1 MTFSDSAAML
11 SLAAAAFDLLTF
23 ISFAFADNSN
33 CDACESEQEVA
44 SKGEQPASLP
54 INPVLSNSSYEYK
67 GTSKEHIVYSVFVKH
82 HM

>member
-1 MTFSDSAAML
+1 MTFFDSAAML

-23 ISFAFADNSN
+23 ISFAFADNFN

-44 SKGEQPASLP
+44 SKPASLP